1 MPDDNKITIAGA
13 LENMRAKRKG
23 IEAQL
28 SAKGGSDARRKALR
42 KQAESNLKRDAQA
55 QDEAALDAEIKRLA
69 EEQE

>member
-1 MPDDNKITIAGA
+1 MASNKITIADA

-42 KQAESNLKRDAQA
+42 KQAASNLKRDAAA
-55 QDEAALDAEIKRLA
+55 QDEAALDVEIERLT